1 MVYVSRD
8 GGVNQQLSPFTVD
21 YWKVFFRKAVNFVIL
36 FFTSLLEPFL
46 EMAKKNTGSGGKS
59 NAFRGSGSN
68 TGSGGGGSGGSG
80 KPNIHGINHR
90 KHTAPPP
97 GGG

>member
-1 MVYVSRD
+1 
-8 GGVNQQLSPFTVD
+8 
-21 YWKVFFRKAVNFVIL
+21 
-36 FFTSLLEPFL
+36 
-46 EMAKKNTGSGGKS
+46 MAKKNTGSGGKS

-97 GGG
+97 GGGWG